1 VRVELAPE
9 VFADGED
16 TTGSDDPTYLTHL
29 YSLLYCFIDERHEW
43 VTNGLVV
50 VAVEEFLPK
59 HLPSLAD
66 TLASTARKAAT
77 AQVWTG
83 TSQVD
88 PEVVRVTRAD
98 LVEHAADL
106 CQRAVVVVENQGSD
120 GRFLAAVAHV
130 LGDERVRRAF
140 EHDWVEFAN
149 GGGSTLVSVAEQ
161 AVRRFRRVVRV
172 AAVLD
177 SDRLLPR
184 QRTSSDD
191 KADRLRRLGVAVHV
205 LARREA
211 ENYVPYR
218 VLATVGRPGEASR
231 KVTLLK
237 QLTPEQRAHYDMKH
251 GFRRVDRSQE
261 TRDAFEK
268 LFPTFVPPTPRTGLH
283 DGFGDRLLDE
293 LHAHRERL
301 TEDDFAQLGPDV
313 VAELRELLATV
324 AGRI

>member
-1 VRVELAPE
+1 MTPE

-29 YSLLYCFIDERHEW
+29 HSLLYCFVDERHEW
-43 VTNGLVV
+43 VTNELVV
-50 VAVEEFLPK
+50 VAVEAFLPK
-59 HLPSLAD
+59 HLPKLSDAI
-66 TLASTARKAAT
+66 ASTARKAAT
-77 AQVWTG
+77 AQMWTG
-83 TSQVD
+83 TSQVG

-130 LGDERVRRAF
+130 LGDERVRRAI
-140 EHDWVEFAN
+140 ENDWVEFAN

-161 AVRRFRRVVRV
+161 IVRRFRRVVRV

-177 SDRLLPR
+177 SDRFLPR

-191 KADRLRRLGVAVHV
+191 KADRLRHLGVAVHV

-218 VLATVGRPGEASR
+218 VLATIGRSGEASR
-231 KVTLLK
+231 KLTLLK

-251 GFRRVDRSQE
+251 GFRKVDRSPE
-261 TRDAFEK
+261 ARDAFEK
-268 LFPTFVPPTPRTGLH
+268 LFPAFVPPAPRTGLH
-283 DGFGDRLLDE
+283 DGFGNRLLDE
-293 LHAHRERL
+293 LHARRERL
-301 TEDDFAQLGPDV
+301 TEHDFAQLGPDV
-313 VAELRELLATV
+313 VAELRALLATV